1 MPYYIVCPVCAI
13 IRFDFGDFIVS
24 YYIMVI

>member
-13 IRFDFGDFIVS
+13 IRLNFGNIIVS